1 MVLTSKHQHE
11 NAGPKERGTK
21 RTSPSPPPPNGT
33 SMRMRNKLIPPGV
46 PDAVWAESLC
56 SNQDW
61 FCQWHRDFGRIN
73 SKPGGPKK
81 DYRNKTVHTHGLLD
95 QNVRFET
102 LQKATGSTSETY
114 SEQLGGEF
122 PCRHWDWMLFLE
134 LILCERDFHKANR
147 IFMSQGSPWL
157 LLGRR

>member
-1 MVLTSKHQHE
+1 MPF
-11 NAGPKERGTK
+11 GPKVCAAIRIGFVSGTE
-21 RTSPSPPPPNGT
+21 T
-33 SMRMRNKLIPPGV
+33 
-46 PDAVWAESLC
+46 
-56 SNQDW
+56 
-61 FCQWHRDFGRIN
+61 FGRIN

-134 LILCERDFHKANR
+134 LILRAGF
-147 IFMSQGSPWL
+147 S
-157 LLGRR
+157 